1 MKYSFDNFGWYSKV
15 EIPNRQTDVVPPQC
29 GDPVV
34 GEPYPN
40 FTGYTWIMIPFNLIG
55 NIALVRNNTVENII
69 VATIEFAETLG
80 YDEVFDV
87 KNTPVGIGWIKVDG
101 VWQAP
106 PIPAPPVV
114 YKSILTPYE
123 FLMRFTKEEWFC
135 VEDKSATDRDVRY
148 FMTMYNKA
156 QEINLDEQSTI
167 DGVGYLEVIGC
178 LSEGRAAEIL
188 TKYPV

>member
-34 GEPYPN
+34 GELYPN
-40 FTGYTWIMIPFNLIG
+40 FTGYDWIMIPYNAIG
-55 NIALVRNNTVENII
+55 NIALVRNNVVENII
-69 VATIEFAETLG
+69 VATLEFAETLG

-87 KNTPVGIGWIKVDG
+87 KTTPVGIGWIKVDG

-106 PIPAPPVV
+106 PVPAPEPVL
-114 YKSILTPYE
+114 KSVLTPLE
-123 FLMRFTKEEWFC
+123 FLNRFTNDEAKTILGLSKTNPD
-135 VEDKSATDRDVRY
+135 VELWWLK
-148 FMTMYNKA
+148 YNKA
-156 QEINLDEQSTI
+156 QDIDLDDPQTI
-167 DGVGYLEVIGC
+167 DGVTMLETAGIIAA
-178 LSEGRAAEIL
+178 GRAEEIL

>member
-1 MKYSFDNFGWYSKV
+1 MNV
-15 EIPNRQTDVVPPQC
+15 
-29 GDPVV
+29 
-34 GEPYPN
+34 
-40 FTGYTWIMIPFNLIG
+40 
-55 NIALVRNNTVENII
+55 ALAKNNKIDNII
-69 VATIEFAETLG
+69 VVDTVEWAQEYLPQ
-80 YDEVFDV
+80 YDEFIDNDV
-87 KNTPVGIGWIKVDG
+87 AKLGIGWEKVDG

-106 PIPAPPVV
+106 AQPVPPVV

-188 TKYPV
+188 TKYPI